1 MIDVDINYKQ
11 GEKVALL
18 TPRSR
23 RGRFFLSDNLKG
35 KRINNSAVTTS
46 VEQLL
51 ALIALMTERGIA
63 AYWKKSE

>member
-1 MIDVDINYKQ
+1 MIDVDINYKR

-18 TPRSR
+18 TPRSL

-35 KRINNSAVTTS
+35 KRINNSAMTTS

-51 ALIALMTERGIA
+51 ALIALMTKRGIA
-63 AYWKKSE
+63 ANWKS